1 MDASPRSKA
10 GLSMTF
16 TAAFCMKTIFEM
28 ASNWDKP
35 ILLNSVLYL
44 KVINKDSNTRI
55 VPPSV

>member
-1 MDASPRSKA
+1 
-10 GLSMTF
+10 MTF
-16 TAAFCMKTIFEM
+16 TAAFCLKTIFEM